1 MQDSAL
7 VILAGNLGCA
17 VEVGMVDGQVVA
29 RTRLGIGQTQIV
41 QGMVRPTTLWVTLE
55 VRGDNAARAFQRMY
69 TTGSRVVCLGH
80 LVPTTATEPH
90 IVVDQVLATGAEPE
104 SS

>member
-7 VILAGNLGCA
+7 VILAGHLGCA

-41 QGMVRPTTLWVTLE
+41 QGTVRATTLWVTLE

-69 TTGSRVVCLGH
+69 TTGSRVVCQGH
-80 LVPTTATEPH
+80 LVPTTAPEPH
-90 IVVDQVLATGAEPE
+90 IVVDQVLATGAEPP
-104 SS
+104 ST